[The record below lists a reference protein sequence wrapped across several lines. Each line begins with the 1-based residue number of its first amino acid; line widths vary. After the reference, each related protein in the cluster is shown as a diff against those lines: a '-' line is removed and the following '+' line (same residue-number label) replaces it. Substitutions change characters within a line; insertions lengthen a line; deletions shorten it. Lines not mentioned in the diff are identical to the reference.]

1 MPAIELTM
9 PCLCSLQPVLLRHL
23 LPHSASSPAASSL
36 PTCPACG
43 RYPEANAVL
52 VRRHGV
58 YVWGR
63 NWIEAKTQVGAGW
76 RVGHTRMPVAQRGA

>member
-1 MPAIELTM
+1 MRCP
-9 PCLCSLQPVLLRHL
+9 QPLAPFH
-23 LPHSASSPAASSL
+23 
-36 PTCPACG
+36 PACG

-63 NWIEAKTQVGAGW
+63 NWIEAKTQVGTLAGEDGQC
-76 RVGHTRMPVAQRGA
+76 RVTLLDVPDVRLAKMKRQALPALNLCVPDLVRTQ